1 MKLVFVSSTF
11 KDMQFERDMLH
22 THVIPLLDTKLTKY
36 GESVRFGDLRWG
48 VNTTEYSEEE
58 SSKKVLKVCL
68 DQIDDCKPYMIVFIG
83 ERYGWIPSQDLI
95 KNAAVFK
102 GIDNIE
108 YDISVTQLEIEYGAL
123 LNPDYEGRILF
134 YFRNLDKEGMTE
146 EERKTYEAESP
157 LHEQKILSLKEK
169 IYKLYPNFVRSYN
182 AKWNKETKKVEN
194 LDPLMDLIKKDL
206 EKIFTYDIEKNN
218 SLDWQERA
226 ILASHEFYKE
236 KNKVYVNTK
245 TIVRKLKKDN
255 ESVLLW
261 RNPDT
266 LCSFQYYVGEDGT
279 GKSTRVSN
287 VYMRN
292 FNNDSKN
299 IVIPFVYQIDDYT
312 STFENLYY
320 IIIYHLEKALGLEH
334 KHYDYLSNN
343 FYSEIDSI
351 IEYLLY
357 LIKKK

>member
-194 LDPLMDLIKKDL
+194 LDPLMDLIKEDL

-245 TIVRKLKKDN
+245 TIVRKLNKDLEKGNNNSGLLHIIKNHKDN
-255 ESVLLW
+255 FKKAFNISENEIPNFLKNVMANAKIVSSKTKII
-261 RNPDT
+261 N
-266 LCSFQYYVGEDGT
+266 
-279 GKSTRVSN
+279 GKQGYERK
-287 VYMRN
+287 YEY
-292 FNNDSKN
+292 NNK
-299 IVIPFVYQIDDYT
+299 
-312 STFENLYY
+312 Y
-320 IIIYHLEKALGLEH
+320 IIVSVIGTNGFIVSAYPREKR
-334 KHYDYLSNN
+334 
-343 FYSEIDSI
+343 
-351 IEYLLY
+351 
-357 LIKKK
+357 